1 MNIISRA
8 GWLEEGNADGM
19 TRRVRIGHG
28 KGGENVKIII
38 EAELKEIAAVLS
50 AAVQRQ
56 ESNDPKQML
65 LHAFRECK
73 QKIIEDLEAK
83 SQSLGEKAHVEVRH
97 GI

>member
-1 MNIISRA
+1 M
-8 GWLEEGNADGM
+8 
-19 TRRVRIGHG
+19 
-28 KGGENVKIII
+28 KIII
-38 EAELKEIAAVLS
+38 EAEPKEIAAVLS

-65 LHAFRECK
+65 LHAFGECK